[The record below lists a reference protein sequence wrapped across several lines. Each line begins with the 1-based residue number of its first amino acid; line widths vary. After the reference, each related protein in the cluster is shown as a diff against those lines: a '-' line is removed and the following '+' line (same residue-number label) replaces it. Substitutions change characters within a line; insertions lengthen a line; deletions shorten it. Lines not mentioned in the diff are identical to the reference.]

1 MTERHADAPLAV
13 HSRQVMTRQ
22 QTPITA
28 PRTGF
33 HDGDVHWL
41 DQAIDLRAFADEHGR
56 LPGSGA
62 GSTAHERRLARWVK
76 SQREADHA
84 ERLLARRAAWLDEW
98 VPAWRRPRAQ
108 TWQTTAVAVG
118 LHVARF
124 GEYPSASSTDAE
136 TRRLGT
142 WLRTQRRAH
151 RAGRLEESRTT
162 WLELNLPYWASPD
175 AETWFGTAELV
186 AEFVAERG
194 HMPRADAEADEARLA
209 RWVRSQRAADRADR
223 LDDEQREWLDASLP
237 AWRSVRTANWQR
249 TADDVARFHATW
261 GVLPMPAGTRHR
273 EARLGAWLSAQ
284 RAAVTAATLADD
296 RIDWLDDRLPGWR
309 EARADRWLERL
320 AEAAGFLAATGR
332 LPARTAEADD
342 TERRIAG
349 WVCAQRRA
357 ERTGGLTADRRMRL
371 DAHLPG
377 WASTGESV
385 WRTRAQQLA
394 AFAAEHGRLP
404 AVREEDPEARGLAV
418 WLGRQRSLAADGRL
432 ADGRERWLR
441 LHIPGWQDHNL
452 GTWLATAERT
462 VAFRAQ
468 HSRLPSRATDAG
480 ALERE
485 LGVWLNNQRN
495 AGRDGR
501 LTPERER
508 WLAEQLPDWQDS
520 RLDAWLAR
528 AAEVEQYADE
538 QGRLPHPRSTSPRS
552 KRLGGWLEAQRSAAR
567 AGRLKD
573 NRLEWLDTHLPGW
586 NDLAQRPAR
595 STIGAEPRTAGQAPL
610 PAGAAKRPVVSPAG
624 VSPAGDERAARVL
637 REWTER
643 LRARELP
650 LRADQRDWLDRK
662 LPGWDQ
668 QTA

>member
-1 MTERHADAPLAV
+1 MTERHAHAPLAV
-13 HSRQVMTRQ
+13 RSGQVSTHPLRSL
-22 QTPITA
+22 A
-28 PRTGF
+28 LPRTGF
-33 HDGDVHWL
+33 HDGDMRWL
-41 DQAIDLRAFADEHGR
+41 DQAIELRTFVDEQGR

-62 GSTAHERRLARWVK
+62 GSTEHERRLARWVK
-76 SQREADHA
+76 SQREAEHA

-98 VPAWRRPRAQ
+98 IPAWRRPRAQ

-124 GEYPSASSTDAE
+124 GEYPSASASDAE

-151 RAGRLEESRTT
+151 RAGRLEESRVT

-175 AETWFGTAELV
+175 AETWYGTAELV
-186 AEFVAERG
+186 AEFAAERG
-194 HMPRADAEADEARLA
+194 HLPRADADADESRLA
-209 RWVRSQRAADRADR
+209 RWVRSQRAALRAGR
-223 LDDEQREWLDASLP
+223 LDEEQRDWLDQNLP

-249 TADDVARFHATW
+249 TADEVARFQATW
-261 GVLPMPAGTRHR
+261 GVLPLAGGTRHR
-273 EARLGAWLSAQ
+273 EARLGTWLGAQ
-284 RAAVTAATLADD
+284 RTAAIAATLSDERAA
-296 RIDWLDDRLPGWR
+296 WLDDRLPGWR
-309 EARADRWLERL
+309 ESRADRWAERL

-332 LPARTAEADD
+332 LPSRTAEADH

-357 ERTGGLTADRRMRL
+357 ARADALAADRRARL

-377 WASTGESV
+377 WAETGESA
-385 WRTRAQQLA
+385 WRTRAQELA
-394 AFAAEHGRLP
+394 AFAAAHGRLP
-404 AVREEDPEARGLAV
+404 AVREADAAARGLAV
-418 WLGRQRSLAADGRL
+418 WLSRQRSLAAEGRL
-432 ADGRERWLR
+432 ADSRERWLR

-452 GTWLATAERT
+452 GAWLTTAERT

-468 HSRLPSRATDAG
+468 HGRLPTRAADAD

-485 LGVWLNNQRN
+485 LAVWLNNQRN

-520 RLDAWLAR
+520 RLAAWLAR
-528 AAEVEQYADE
+528 AAEVELYADE
-538 QGRLPHPRSTSPRS
+538 QGRLPHPRSTNPRS

-567 AGRLKD
+567 AGRLKA
-573 NRLEWLDTHLPGW
+573 NRIDWLDAHLPGW
-586 NDLAQRPAR
+586 DELAQRPAR
-595 STIGAEPRTAGQAPL
+595 SV
-610 PAGAAKRPVVSPAG
+610 PAGTPRAASAPQTAT
-624 VSPAGDERAARVL
+624 DERAARVL

-643 LRARELP
+643 LRSRELP